1 MRVKILIGLAIVTI
15 AIFVVTKSYSQS
27 QPKHYT
33 IKLYSADRVIGS
45 WEALDWGSVD
55 GETLTFT
62 VGNRSF
68 PTRVRINGTFS
79 VEEHD

>member
-1 MRVKILIGLAIVTI
+1 MKTKLFIGFAVLTV
-15 AIFVVTKSYSQS
+15 AIFVFTRSYSQS

-33 IKLYSADRVIGS
+33 VRLYAADKLVGS
-45 WEALDWGSVD
+45 WEALDWGTVD
-55 GETLTFT
+55 GQTISFT

-68 PTRVRINGTFS
+68 PTRVRVSGTFS